1 MKINSIKDAI
11 YPLCALY
18 VEDNEEVRRQTAKI
32 LRLFFHQVIDCGDA
46 QEGIDKFKASKIDIV
61 FTDINMPG
69 MSGLEMLERIKQIDP
84 LVKTV
89 IFSAYDESK
98 FFTKAISI
106 GVDGYI
112 LKPFTTEDLLSVL
125 EKITQSIEM
134 KPGKF
139 IYLSGDFV
147 WDKQSLTLCKAGEI
161 IKLTKNETSLL
172 QLLLSS
178 SGRIASGLEI
188 ENELFE
194 DYGGYDDKRVRNIIS
209 RFHRKI
215 GYKLIENIYSQGYRI
230 KWR

>member
-11 YPLCALY
+11 YPLRALY
-18 VEDNEEVRRQTAKI
+18 VEDDNEVRRQTAKI
-32 LRLFFHQVIDCGDA
+32 LKLFFHKVIDCGDA
-46 QEGIDKFKASKIDIV
+46 REGIEKFKASKAGIV

-69 MSGLEMLERIKQIDP
+69 INGLEMIERIKQIDP

-125 EKITQSIEM
+125 EKITQSIET
-134 KPGKF
+134 KPAKF

-147 WDKQSLTLCKAGEI
+147 WDKQSLTLSKAGEI

-194 DYGGYDDKRVRNIIS
+194 DCDEYNDKRVRNIIS

>member
-1 MKINSIKDAI
+1 MDINEIQAQTRSMR
-11 YPLCALY
+11 ALY
-18 VEDNEEVRRQTAKI
+18 VEDDNEVRRQTAKI
-32 LRLFFHQVIDCGDA
+32 LKLFFHQVTNCGDGR
-46 QEGIDKFKASKIDIV
+46 EGIDKFKAGKADIV

-84 LVKTV
+84 SVKTV

-125 EKITQSIEM
+125 EKITQSIET

-147 WDKQSLTLCKAGEI
+147 WDKQSLTLSKAGEI

-194 DYGGYDDKRVRNIIS
+194 DCDEYNDKRVRNIIS

>member
-32 LRLFFHQVIDCGDA
+32 LKLFFHQVIDCGDGRD
-46 QEGIDKFKASKIDIV
+46 GIDKFKASKAGIV

-69 MSGLEMLERIKQIDP
+69 INGLEMLERIKQIDP
-84 LVKTV
+84 SVKTV

-125 EKITQSIEM
+125 EKITQSIEI

-147 WDKQSLTLCKAGEI
+147 WDKQSLTLSKAGEI

-194 DYGGYDDKRVRNIIS
+194 DYGEYDDKRVRNIIS

>member
-32 LRLFFHQVIDCGDA
+32 FKLFFHQVIDCGDGRD
-46 QEGIDKFKASKIDIV
+46 GIDKFKASKAGIV

-69 MSGLEMLERIKQIDP
+69 INGLEMLERIKQIDP
-84 LVKTV
+84 SVKTV

-147 WDKQSLTLCKAGEI
+147 WDKQSLTLSKAGEI

-194 DYGGYDDKRVRNIIS
+194 DCDGYDDKRVRNIIS

>member
-32 LRLFFHQVIDCGDA
+32 LKLFFHQVIDCGDA
-46 QEGIDKFKASKIDIV
+46 QEGIDKFKASKAGIV

-84 LVKTV
+84 SVKTV
-89 IFSAYDESK
+89 IFSAHDESK

-112 LKPFTTEDLLSVL
+112 LKPFTTEDLLNVL
-125 EKITQSIEM
+125 EKITQSIET
-134 KPGKF
+134 KPAKF

-147 WDKQSLTLCKAGEI
+147 WDKQGLTLSKAGKI

-194 DYGGYDDKRVRNIIS
+194 DCDGYDDKRVRNIIS
-209 RFHRKI
+209 RFRRKI

>member
-32 LRLFFHQVIDCGDA
+32 LKLFFHQVIDCGDGRD
-46 QEGIDKFKASKIDIV
+46 GIDKFKASKAGIV

-69 MSGLEMLERIKQIDP
+69 INGLEMLERIKQIDP
-84 LVKTV
+84 SVKTV

-139 IYLSGDFV
+139 AYLSGDFV
-147 WDKQSLTLCKAGEI
+147 WDKQSLTLSKAGEI

-178 SGRIASGLEI
+178 SRRIASGLEI

-194 DYGGYDDKRVRNIIS
+194 DYGEYDDKRVRNIIS

>member
-1 MKINSIKDAI
+1 MDINEIQAQTRSMR
-11 YPLCALY
+11 ALY
-18 VEDNEEVRRQTAKI
+18 VEDDNEVRQQTAKI
-32 LRLFFHQVIDCGDA
+32 LKLFFHQVIDCGDA
-46 QEGIDKFKASKIDIV
+46 QEGIEKFKASKAGIV

-69 MSGLEMLERIKQIDP
+69 INGLEMLEQIKQIDP

-125 EKITQSIEM
+125 EKITQSIET
-134 KPGKF
+134 KPAKF

-147 WDKQSLTLCKAGEI
+147 WDKQSLTLSKAGEI

-178 SGRIASGLEI
+178 SGRIASSLEI

-194 DYGGYDDKRVRNIIS
+194 DCDEYDDKRVRNIIS

>member
-1 MKINSIKDAI
+1 MDINEIQAQTRSMR
-11 YPLCALY
+11 ALY
-18 VEDNEEVRRQTAKI
+18 VEDDNEVRQQTAKI
-32 LRLFFHQVIDCGDA
+32 LKLFFHQVIDCGDA

-84 LVKTV
+84 SVKTV

-125 EKITQSIEM
+125 EKITQSIET
-134 KPGKF
+134 KPAKF

-147 WDKQSLTLCKAGEI
+147 WDKQSLTLSKAGEI

>member
-32 LRLFFHQVIDCGDA
+32 LKLFFHQVIDCGDA
-46 QEGIDKFKASKIDIV
+46 QEGIDKFKASKAGIV

-125 EKITQSIEM
+125 EKITLSIEM

-139 IYLSGDFV
+139 AYLSGDIV
-147 WDKQSLTLCKAGEI
+147 WDKQSLTLSKAGEI

-194 DYGGYDDKRVRNIIS
+194 DCDGYDDKRVRNIIS

-215 GYKLIENIYSQGYRI
+215 DYKLIENIYSQGYRI

>member
-32 LRLFFHQVIDCGDA
+32 LKLFFHQVIDCGDGRD
-46 QEGIDKFKASKIDIV
+46 GIEKFKASKAGIV

-69 MSGLEMLERIKQIDP
+69 INGLEMLERIKQIDP
-84 LVKTV
+84 SVKTV

-125 EKITQSIEM
+125 EKITQSIEI

-147 WDKQSLTLCKAGEI
+147 WDKQSLTLSKAGEI

>member
-1 MKINSIKDAI
+1 MDIAEIQAQTRSMR
-11 YPLCALY
+11 ALY
-18 VEDNEEVRRQTAKI
+18 VEDDNEVRQQTAKI
-32 LRLFFHQVIDCGDA
+32 LKLFFHQVIDCGDGR
-46 QEGIDKFKASKIDIV
+46 EGINKFKAGKIDIV

-84 LVKTV
+84 SVKTV

-125 EKITQSIEM
+125 EKITQSIET
-134 KPGKF
+134 KPAKF

-147 WDKQSLTLCKAGEI
+147 WDKQSSSLSRAGEI

-194 DYGGYDDKRVRNIIS
+194 DCDEYNDKRVRNIIS

>member
-1 MKINSIKDAI
+1 MTINSIKDAI

-18 VEDNEEVRRQTAKI
+18 VEDNEEVRGQTAKI
-32 LRLFFHQVIDCGDA
+32 LKLFFHQVIDCGDA
-46 QEGIDKFKASKIDIV
+46 QEGIEKFKANKIDIV

-84 LVKTV
+84 SVKTV

-125 EKITQSIEM
+125 EKITQSIEI
-134 KPGKF
+134 KPAKF

-147 WDKQSLTLCKAGEI
+147 WDKQSLTLSKAGEI

-194 DYGGYDDKRVRNIIS
+194 DCDGYDDKRVRNIIS

>member
-32 LRLFFHQVIDCGDA
+32 LKLFFHQVIDCGDGRD
-46 QEGIDKFKASKIDIV
+46 GIDKFKASKAGIV

-69 MSGLEMLERIKQIDP
+69 INGLEMLERIKQIDP
-84 LVKTV
+84 SVKTV

-125 EKITQSIEM
+125 EKITQSIEI

-147 WDKQSLTLCKAGEI
+147 WDKQSLTLSKAGEI

-194 DYGGYDDKRVRNIIS
+194 DYGGYDDKRVRNIVS

>member
-1 MKINSIKDAI
+1 MDINEIQAQTRSMR
-11 YPLCALY
+11 ALY
-18 VEDNEEVRRQTAKI
+18 VEDDNEVRQQTAKI
-32 LRLFFHQVIDCGDA
+32 LRLFFHQVTDCGDA
-46 QEGIDKFKASKIDIV
+46 QEGIEKFKASKADIV

-84 LVKTV
+84 SVKTV

-125 EKITQSIEM
+125 EKITQSIET
-134 KPGKF
+134 KPAKL

-147 WDKQSLTLCKAGEI
+147 WDKQSLTLSKAGEI

-194 DYGGYDDKRVRNIIS
+194 DCDEYNDKRVRNIIS
-209 RFHRKI
+209 RFRRKI
-215 GYKLIENIYSQGYRI
+215 GYRLIENIYSQGYRI

>member
-1 MKINSIKDAI
+1 MDINEIQAQTRSMR
-11 YPLCALY
+11 ALY
-18 VEDNEEVRRQTAKI
+18 VEDDNEVRQQTAKI
-32 LRLFFHQVIDCGDA
+32 LRLFFHQVTNCGDV
-46 QEGIDKFKASKIDIV
+46 QEGIDKFKAGKIDIV

-69 MSGLEMLERIKQIDP
+69 INGLEMLERIKQIDP
-84 LVKTV
+84 SVKTV

-125 EKITQSIEM
+125 EKITQSIET

-147 WDKQSLTLCKAGEI
+147 WDKQSLTLSKAGEI

-172 QLLLSS
+172 RLLLSS

-194 DYGGYDDKRVRNIIS
+194 DCDEYDDKRVRNIVS

-215 GYKLIENIYSQGYRI
+215 GYKLIENICSQGYRI

>member
-18 VEDNEEVRRQTAKI
+18 VEDDNEVRRQTAKI
-32 LRLFFHQVIDCGDA
+32 LRLFFHQVADCGDGR
-46 QEGIDKFKASKIDIV
+46 EGIDKFKAGKIDIV

-69 MSGLEMLERIKQIDP
+69 INGLEMLERIKQIDP
-84 LVKTV
+84 SVKTV

-125 EKITQSIEM
+125 EKITQSIEI
-134 KPGKF
+134 KPAKL

-147 WDKQSLTLCKAGEI
+147 WDKQSSSLSRAGEI

-194 DYGGYDDKRVRNIIS
+194 DCDEYDDKRVRNIIS

>member
-1 MKINSIKDAI
+1 MDINEIQAQTRSMR
-11 YPLCALY
+11 ALY
-18 VEDNEEVRRQTAKI
+18 VEDDNEVRQQTAKI
-32 LRLFFHQVIDCGDA
+32 LKLFFHQVTDCGDA

-69 MSGLEMLERIKQIDP
+69 INGLEMLERIKQIDP

-125 EKITQSIEM
+125 EKITQSIET
-134 KPGKF
+134 KPAKL

-147 WDKQSLTLCKAGEI
+147 WDKQSSSLSKAGEI

>member
-1 MKINSIKDAI
+1 MDINEIQAQTRSMR
-11 YPLCALY
+11 ALY
-18 VEDNEEVRRQTAKI
+18 VEDDNEVRQQTAKI

-46 QEGIDKFKASKIDIV
+46 QEGIDKFKASKADIV

-69 MSGLEMLERIKQIDP
+69 MSGLEMLEWIKQIDP

-112 LKPFTTEDLLSVL
+112 LKPFTTEDLLGVL
-125 EKITQSIEM
+125 EKITQSIET
-134 KPGKF
+134 KPAKF

-147 WDKQSLTLCKAGEI
+147 WDKQSSSLSKAGEI

-194 DYGGYDDKRVRNIIS
+194 DCDEYDDKRVRNIIS

>member
-1 MKINSIKDAI
+1 MDINEIQAQTRSMR
-11 YPLCALY
+11 ALY
-18 VEDNEEVRRQTAKI
+18 VEDDNEVRQQTAKI
-32 LRLFFHQVIDCGDA
+32 LKLFFHQVIDCGDA
-46 QEGIDKFKASKIDIV
+46 QEGIDKFKASKADIV
-61 FTDINMPG
+61 FTDINMLG
-69 MSGLEMLERIKQIDP
+69 INGLEMIERIKQIDP

-112 LKPFTTEDLLSVL
+112 LKPFTTEDLLGVL
-125 EKITQSIEM
+125 EKITQSIET
-134 KPGKF
+134 KPAKF

-147 WDKQSLTLCKAGEI
+147 WDKQGLTLSKAGEI

-178 SGRIASGLEI
+178 SARIASGLEI

-194 DYGGYDDKRVRNIIS
+194 DYGEYDDKRVRNIIS

>member
-32 LRLFFHQVIDCGDA
+32 LKLFFHQVTNCGDA
-46 QEGIDKFKASKIDIV
+46 QEGIDKFKASKADIV

-69 MSGLEMLERIKQIDP
+69 INGLEMLERIKQIDP
-84 LVKTV
+84 SVKTV

-112 LKPFTTEDLLSVL
+112 LKPFATEDLLSVL
-125 EKITQSIEM
+125 EKITQSIEI

-194 DYGGYDDKRVRNIIS
+194 DYGEYDDKRVRNIIS

>member
-32 LRLFFHQVIDCGDA
+32 LKLFFHQVIDCGDA
-46 QEGIDKFKASKIDIV
+46 RDGIDKFKANKAGIV

-69 MSGLEMLERIKQIDP
+69 INGLEMLERIKQIDP
-84 LVKTV
+84 SVKTV

-112 LKPFTTEDLLSVL
+112 LKPFTTEDLLGVL
-125 EKITQSIEM
+125 EKITQSIET
-134 KPGKF
+134 KPAKF

-147 WDKQSLTLCKAGEI
+147 WDKQGLTLSKAGEI

-178 SGRIASGLEI
+178 SARIASGLEI

-194 DYGGYDDKRVRNIIS
+194 DYGEYDDKRVRNIIS

>member
-1 MKINSIKDAI
+1 MTINSIKDAI

-32 LRLFFHQVIDCGDA
+32 LRLFFYQVIDCGDGR
-46 QEGIDKFKASKIDIV
+46 EGIDKFKAGKIDIV

-69 MSGLEMLERIKQIDP
+69 INGLEMLEQIKQIDP
-84 LVKTV
+84 SVKTV

-125 EKITQSIEM
+125 EKITQSIET
-134 KPGKF
+134 KPAKL

-147 WDKQSLTLCKAGEI
+147 WDKQSSSLSKAGEI
-161 IKLTKNETSLL
+161 IKLTKNESSLL

>member
-1 MKINSIKDAI
+1 MDINEIQAQTRSMR
-11 YPLCALY
+11 ALY
-18 VEDNEEVRRQTAKI
+18 VEDDNEVRQQTAKI
-32 LRLFFHQVIDCGDA
+32 LRLFFHQVTDCGDA

-69 MSGLEMLERIKQIDP
+69 INGLEMLERIKQIDP

-125 EKITQSIEM
+125 EKITQSIET
-134 KPGKF
+134 KPAKL

-147 WDKQSLTLCKAGEI
+147 WDKQSSSLSKAGEI

>member
-32 LRLFFHQVIDCGDA
+32 LKLFFHQVIDCGDGRD
-46 QEGIDKFKASKIDIV
+46 GIDKFKASKAGIV

-69 MSGLEMLERIKQIDP
+69 INGLEMLERIKQIDP
-84 LVKTV
+84 SVKTV

-194 DYGGYDDKRVRNIIS
+194 DYGGYDDKRVRNIVS

>member
-1 MKINSIKDAI
+1 MDINEIQARTRSMR
-11 YPLCALY
+11 ALY
-18 VEDNEEVRRQTAKI
+18 VEDDNEVRQQTAKI
-32 LRLFFHQVIDCGDA
+32 LKLFFHQVIDCGDGR
-46 QEGIDKFKASKIDIV
+46 EGIDKFKAGKIDIV

-69 MSGLEMLERIKQIDP
+69 INGLEMLERIKQIDP
-84 LVKTV
+84 SVKTV

-112 LKPFTTEDLLSVL
+112 LKPFATEDLLSVL
-125 EKITQSIEM
+125 EKITQSIEI

>member
-32 LRLFFHQVIDCGDA
+32 LKLFFHQVIDCGDGR
-46 QEGIDKFKASKIDIV
+46 EGIDKFKAGKIDIV

-69 MSGLEMLERIKQIDP
+69 INGLEMLEQIKQIDP
-84 LVKTV
+84 SVKTV

-125 EKITQSIEM
+125 EKITQSIET

-147 WDKQSLTLCKAGEI
+147 WDKQSLTLSKAGEI

-178 SGRIASGLEI
+178 SGRIASGPEI

-194 DYGGYDDKRVRNIIS
+194 DCDEYDDKRVRNIIS

>member
-32 LRLFFHQVIDCGDA
+32 LKLFFHQVIDCGDA
-46 QEGIDKFKASKIDIV
+46 QEGIDKFKAGKIDIV
-61 FTDINMPG
+61 FTDINMLG

-84 LVKTV
+84 SVKTV

-125 EKITQSIEM
+125 EKITQSIET
-134 KPGKF
+134 KPAKLA
-139 IYLSGDFV
+139 YLSGDFV
-147 WDKQSLTLCKAGEI
+147 WDKQSSSLSKAGEI

-194 DYGGYDDKRVRNIIS
+194 DCDEYNDKRVRNIIS

>member
-1 MKINSIKDAI
+1 MDINEIQAQTRSMR
-11 YPLCALY
+11 ALY
-18 VEDNEEVRRQTAKI
+18 VEDDNEVRQQTAKI
-32 LRLFFHQVIDCGDA
+32 LKLFFHQVIDCGDGR
-46 QEGIDKFKASKIDIV
+46 EGIDKFKAGKADIV

-84 LVKTV
+84 SVKTV

-125 EKITQSIEM
+125 EKITQSIET
-134 KPGKF
+134 KPAKF

-147 WDKQSLTLCKAGEI
+147 WDKQSSSLSRAGEA

-194 DYGGYDDKRVRNIIS
+194 DCDEYNDKRVRNIIS

>member
-32 LRLFFHQVIDCGDA
+32 LKLFFHQVIDCGDGRD
-46 QEGIDKFKASKIDIV
+46 GIDKFKASKAGIV

-69 MSGLEMLERIKQIDP
+69 INGLEMLERIKQIDP
-84 LVKTV
+84 SVKTV

-125 EKITQSIEM
+125 EKITQSIEI

-147 WDKQSLTLCKAGEI
+147 WDKQSSSLSRAGEI

-194 DYGGYDDKRVRNIIS
+194 DYGEYDDKRVRNIIS

>member
-1 MKINSIKDAI
+1 MDINEIQAQTRSMR
-11 YPLCALY
+11 ALY
-18 VEDNEEVRRQTAKI
+18 VEDDNEVRQQTAKI
-32 LRLFFHQVIDCGDA
+32 LKLFFHQVIDCGDA
-46 QEGIDKFKASKIDIV
+46 QEGIDKFKASKAGIV

-69 MSGLEMLERIKQIDP
+69 INGLEMIEQIKQIDP

-89 IFSAYDESK
+89 IFSAHDESK

-125 EKITQSIEM
+125 EKITQSIET

-147 WDKQSLTLCKAGEI
+147 WDKQSLTLSKAGEI

-194 DYGGYDDKRVRNIIS
+194 DCDEYDNKRVRNIIS

>member
-32 LRLFFHQVIDCGDA
+32 LKLFFHQVIDCGDGRD
-46 QEGIDKFKASKIDIV
+46 GIDKFKASKAGIV

-84 LVKTV
+84 SVKTV
-89 IFSAYDESK
+89 IFSAHDESK

-125 EKITQSIEM
+125 EKITQSIET
-134 KPGKF
+134 KPAKF

-147 WDKQSLTLCKAGEI
+147 WDKQSLTLSKAGEI

-172 QLLLSS
+172 RLLLSS

-194 DYGGYDDKRVRNIIS
+194 DCDGYDDKRVRNIIS

>member
-1 MKINSIKDAI
+1 MDINEIQAQTRSMR
-11 YPLCALY
+11 ALY
-18 VEDNEEVRRQTAKI
+18 VEDDNEVRQQTAKI
-32 LRLFFHQVIDCGDA
+32 LRLFFHQVTNCGDV
-46 QEGIDKFKASKIDIV
+46 QEGIDKFKAGKIDIV

-69 MSGLEMLERIKQIDP
+69 INGLEMLERIKQIDP
-84 LVKTV
+84 SVKTV

-112 LKPFTTEDLLSVL
+112 LKGFWCVVVVWVV
-125 EKITQSIEM
+125 EKITQSIET

-147 WDKQSLTLCKAGEI
+147 WDKQSLTLSKAGEI

-172 QLLLSS
+172 RLLLSS

-194 DYGGYDDKRVRNIIS
+194 DCDEYDDKRVRNIVS

>member
-32 LRLFFHQVIDCGDA
+32 LKLFFHQVIDCGDA
-46 QEGIDKFKASKIDIV
+46 QEGIDKFKASKAGIV

-84 LVKTV
+84 SVKTV
-89 IFSAYDESK
+89 IFSAHDESK

-112 LKPFTTEDLLSVL
+112 LKPFTTEDLLNVL
-125 EKITQSIEM
+125 EKITQSIET
-134 KPGKF
+134 KPAKF

-147 WDKQSLTLCKAGEI
+147 WDKQSLTLSKAGEI

-194 DYGGYDDKRVRNIIS
+194 DCDGYDDKRVRNIIS
-209 RFHRKI
+209 RFRRKI

>member
-1 MKINSIKDAI
+1 
-11 YPLCALY
+11 
-18 VEDNEEVRRQTAKI
+18 
-32 LRLFFHQVIDCGDA
+32 
-46 QEGIDKFKASKIDIV
+46 
-61 FTDINMPG
+61 MPG
-69 MSGLEMLERIKQIDP
+69 INGLEMIEQIKQIDP

-112 LKPFTTEDLLSVL
+112 LKPFTTEDLLIVL
-125 EKITQSIEM
+125 EKITQSIEI

-194 DYGGYDDKRVRNIIS
+194 DYGEYDDKRVRNIIS

>member
-1 MKINSIKDAI
+1 MDIAEIQAQTRSMR
-11 YPLCALY
+11 ALY
-18 VEDNEEVRRQTAKI
+18 VEDDNEVRRQTAKI
-32 LRLFFHQVIDCGDA
+32 LRLFFHQVTDCGDA
-46 QEGIDKFKASKIDIV
+46 QEGIDKFKAGKADIV

-84 LVKTV
+84 SVKTV

-125 EKITQSIEM
+125 EKITQSIEI
-134 KPGKF
+134 KPAKL

-147 WDKQSLTLCKAGEI
+147 WDKQSSSLSKAGEI

-194 DYGGYDDKRVRNIIS
+194 DCDEYNDKRVRNIIS

-215 GYKLIENIYSQGYRI
+215 GYKLIENIYLQGYRI

>member
-1 MKINSIKDAI
+1 MDINEIQAQTRSMR
-11 YPLCALY
+11 ALY
-18 VEDNEEVRRQTAKI
+18 VEDDNEVRRQTAKI
-32 LRLFFHQVIDCGDA
+32 LKLFFHQVTDCGDA
-46 QEGIDKFKASKIDIV
+46 QEGIDKFKAGKADIV

-69 MSGLEMLERIKQIDP
+69 INGLEMLERIKQIDP

-125 EKITQSIEM
+125 EKITQSIET
-134 KPGKF
+134 KPAKF

-147 WDKQSLTLCKAGEI
+147 WDKQSSSLSKAGEI